1 MQSVRQTRCWV
12 AQLTQS
18 PLRREAREMLAFKL
32 ALAVSVQQTPAHSPP
47 RSLAI
52 WLRQTH
58 PPLAQ
63 VDRRRLL
70 HRPRSAALTRC
81 RRGHGPSWGRERL
94 RSSRRRFHS
103 RAIAAGRSFSVVNTV
118 AFVPLT
124 LAFGMREAGYGG
136 SGSALTSAKCDI
148 HIQ

>member
-1 MQSVRQTRCWV
+1 
-12 AQLTQS
+12 
-18 PLRREAREMLAFKL
+18 MLAFKL
-32 ALAVSVQQTPAHSPP
+32 ALAVSVRQTPAHSPP

-81 RRGHGPSWGRERL
+81 RRGQGPSWGRGTCKGFAQVGDA
-94 RSSRRRFHS
+94 S
-103 RAIAAGRSFSVVNTV
+103 IPV
-118 AFVPLT
+118 
-124 LAFGMREAGYGG
+124 
-136 SGSALTSAKCDI
+136 
-148 HIQ
+148 Q